1 MTRLSCCLL
10 AFLLL
15 IGVCGAFSPA
25 SAQQSSPPPQQSS
38 PPSNPENVGLG
49 LKGIGARIG
58 FVDAA
63 DASSTVAWGVHVD
76 AGTFV
81 QNVHIMPYFE
91 YWSAGA
97 SVNGFDVNQSDLT
110 IASDVNFDFP
120 VQGQRITPYV
130 GGGLGVHFLSAEAN
144 FPGGTSEDKTHF
156 GLNIQGGVKNQIM
169 PNISIFGE
177 AKYTFVT
184 DANQI
189 KFMGGF
195 TYNFIY

>member
-1 MTRLSCCLL
+1 MTRLPACLL
-10 AFLLL
+10 VFLLL
-15 IGVCGAFSPA
+15 IGVGGIFSPA
-25 SAQQSSPPPQQSS
+25 HAQQGSTPPANQ
-38 PPSNPENVGLG
+38 ENVGLG
-49 LKGIGARIG
+49 IRGIGARIG
-58 FVDAA
+58 FVDAE
-63 DASSTVAWGVHVD
+63 DASSTVAWGVHLD

-81 QNVHIMPYFE
+81 QNVHVVPYFE

-97 SVNGFDVNQSDLT
+97 SVNGFDVSTHDLT

-120 VQGQRITPYV
+120 MQGSRITPYL

-144 FPGGTSEDKTHF
+144 GTTQDKTHF
-156 GLNIQGGVKNQIM
+156 GLNIQGGLRNQIM

-177 AKYTFVT
+177 AKYTFVS

>member
-15 IGVCGAFSPA
+15 IGVCGAISPA
-25 SAQQSSPPPQQSS
+25 SAQQSTPPANQQST

-58 FVDAA
+58 FVDAE

-97 SVNGFDVNQSDLT
+97 SVNGIDASTSDLT

-120 VQGQRITPYV
+120 VQGQRITPYL
-130 GGGLGVHFLSAEAN
+130 GGGLGVHFLSASATGL
-144 FPGGTSEDKTHF
+144 PSEDKTHF

-177 AKYTFVT
+177 AKYTFVS

>member
-1 MTRLSCCLL
+1 MTRLSCLWT
-10 AFLLL
+10 FLLL
-15 IGVCGAFSPA
+15 IGVGGAISPA
-25 SAQQSSPPPQQSS
+25 SAQQASTPPANQ
-38 PPSNPENVGLG
+38 ENVGLG
-49 LKGIGARIG
+49 IRGLGARIG
-58 FVDAA
+58 FVDAEN
-63 DASSTVAWGVHVD
+63 ASSTVAWGVHLD

-81 QNVHIMPYFE
+81 QNVHVVPYFE

-97 SVNGFDVNQSDLT
+97 NVNGVEASNSDLT

-120 VQGQRITPYV
+120 MQGSRITPYL
-130 GGGLGVHFLSAEAN
+130 GGGLGVHFLSADAN
-144 FPGGTSEDKTHF
+144 GVNEDKTHF
-156 GLNIQGGVKNQIM
+156 GLNIQGGARNQIM

-177 AKYTFVT
+177 AKYTFVS